1 MIDIKRKMIE
11 NLNIDQ
17 KMENNDVA
25 LRYYN
30 VGEQYLQFA

>member
-1 MIDIKRKMIE
+1 MIDIKRKMIK

-17 KMENNDVA
+17 KMENNDAA

-30 VGEQYLQFA
+30 VGEQYLQFT